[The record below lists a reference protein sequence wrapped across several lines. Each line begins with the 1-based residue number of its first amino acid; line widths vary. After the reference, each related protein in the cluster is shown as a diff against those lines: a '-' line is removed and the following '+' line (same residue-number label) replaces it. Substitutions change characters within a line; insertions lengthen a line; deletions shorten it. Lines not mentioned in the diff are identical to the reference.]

1 MNPRTDIPLPALKAT
16 TPARMGYIRPMAH
29 PENAPMNPRTD
40 IPLPALKAT
49 TPARMGYIRPMAL
62 VLFLGVLVLL
72 AFRLSD
78 LLLMLFGAVIVAVA
92 LHALAQPLGRYLRLS
107 PRLAVALAVAL
118 AVVVITLGSWLVGD
132 RLVAQFDDLARKLP
146 KALSTLIS
154 WARERTIGE
163 ALWKVWRGTNADD
176 VPWASVAVAA
186 TQALSAVGG
195 IGLVLVVGVYLAAD
209 PVLYREGLLR
219 LVPPAYRGRVD
230 EALLASGYALS
241 RWLLGQGISMLFVG
255 TSTAIGLALLGL
267 PLALTLGLLAG
278 ALAFIPFFGP
288 IASGVLAVLLAFMQ
302 GPELALYVA
311 ILCVVIQ
318 QIEGNLLMPL
328 VQRWAVELPPVL
340 GITAAVIFGLLFGLP
355 GVILASPLMVVA
367 MVLVRKL
374 YVEGVLEV

>member
-1 MNPRTDIPLPALKAT
+1 MTLAHATMHPLPPAPAV
-16 TPARMGYIRPMAH
+16 PARWGYIRPMVL
-29 PENAPMNPRTD
+29 
-40 IPLPALKAT
+40 I
-49 TPARMGYIRPMAL
+49 
-62 VLFLGVLVLL
+62 LFLGVLVLL

-92 LHALAQPLGRYLRLS
+92 LRALAHPLERYLRV
-107 PRLAVALAVAL
+107 PPALAVGVAIAL
-118 AVVVITLGSWLVGD
+118 AVVVIALVSWLVGD
-132 RLVAQFDDLARKLP
+132 RLMTQVDDLSRKLP
-146 KALSTLIS
+146 AALSVITS
-154 WARERTIGE
+154 WARERAMGA

-176 VPWASVAVAA
+176 VPWSSLALAA
-186 TQALSAVGG
+186 TQTVSAVGG
-195 IGLVLVVGVYLAAD
+195 VGLMLVVGAYLAGD
-209 PVLYREGLLR
+209 PGLYREGLVR
-219 LVPPAYRGRVD
+219 LVPPAFRSQVD
-230 EALLASGYALS
+230 GALLASGHALS

-255 TSTAIGLALLGL
+255 TATTLGLALLGM

-302 GPELALYVA
+302 GPDKALYVA
-311 ILCVVIQ
+311 GLCVLIQ

-374 YVEGVLEV
+374 YVEGVLEA

>member
-1 MNPRTDIPLPALKAT
+1 MTIALAALPDSPP
-16 TPARMGYIRPMAH
+16 TPAP
-29 PENAPMNPRTD
+29 
-40 IPLPALKAT
+40 
-49 TPARMGYIRPMAL
+49 PARWGYMRPMAL
-62 VLFLGVLVLL
+62 VLFLGLLVLL

-92 LHALAQPLGRYLRLS
+92 LRALALPLGRYLRLS
-107 PRLAVALAVAL
+107 PRLAVGLAVAL
-118 AVVVITLGSWLVGD
+118 AMLVVVLGSWLVGD
-132 RLVAQFDDLARKLP
+132 RLLTQFDDLARKLP
-146 KALSTLIS
+146 AALSKLVS
-154 WARERTIGE
+154 WARERAIGE

-176 VPWASVAVAA
+176 VPWSSLAVAA
-186 TQALSAVGG
+186 TQTLSAVGG
-195 IGLVLVVGVYLAAD
+195 IGLVLVVGVYLAGD
-209 PVLYREGLLR
+209 PALYREGLVR

-230 EALLASGYALS
+230 DALLASGHALS

-267 PLALTLGLLAG
+267 PLALTLGLVAG

-302 GPELALYVA
+302 GPEQALYVA
-311 ILCVVIQ
+311 GLCVLIQ

-355 GVILASPLMVVA
+355 GVIFASPLMVVA

-374 YVEGVLEV
+374 YVEGVLEA

>member
-1 MNPRTDIPLPALKAT
+1 MNTRTELPLPSLMPAP
-16 TPARMGYIRPMAH
+16 PARIGYFRPM
-29 PENAPMNPRTD
+29 
-40 IPLPALKAT
+40 I
-49 TPARMGYIRPMAL
+49 L
-62 VLFLGVLVLL
+62 VLFLGALVLL

-92 LHALAQPLGRYLRLS
+92 LRALAQPLGRYLRLS

-118 AVVVITLGSWLVGD
+118 AVVVIVLGSWLVGD

-209 PVLYREGLLR
+209 PVLYREGLVR
-219 LVPPAYRGRVD
+219 LVPPAYRGRVGD
-230 EALLASGYALS
+230 ALLASGHALS

-318 QIEGNLLMPL
+318 QI
-328 VQRWAVELPPVL
+328 
-340 GITAAVIFGLLFGLP
+340 
-355 GVILASPLMVVA
+355 
-367 MVLVRKL
+367 
-374 YVEGVLEV
+374 

>member
-1 MNPRTDIPLPALKAT
+1 VDAANCGK
-16 TPARMGYIRPMAH
+16 TPFAH

-374 YVEGVLEV
+374 YVEGVLEA

>member
-1 MNPRTDIPLPALKAT
+1 MTQTAPRPAL
-16 TPARMGYIRPMAH
+16 PL
-29 PENAPMNPRTD
+29 ENAPMNTRTEL
-40 IPLPALKAT
+40 PLPSLMPAP
-49 TPARMGYIRPMAL
+49 PARIGYFRPMIL
-62 VLFLGVLVLL
+62 VLFLGALVLL

-92 LHALAQPLGRYLRLS
+92 LRALAQPLGRYLRLS
-107 PRLAVALAVAL
+107 PRLAVALAVSL
-118 AVVVITLGSWLVGD
+118 AVVVIVLGSWLVGD

-209 PVLYREGLLR
+209 PVLYREGLVR
-219 LVPPAYRGRVD
+219 LVPPAYRGRVGD
-230 EALLASGYALS
+230 ALLASGHALS

-367 MVLVRKL
+367 MVLVRML
-374 YVEGVLEV
+374 YVEGVLEAQGRIEQGGEPVRSLV

>member
-1 MNPRTDIPLPALKAT
+1 MTYAHPASSDSLPAPT
-16 TPARMGYIRPMAH
+16 TPLRWGYV
-29 PENAPMNPRTD
+29 
-40 IPLPALKAT
+40 
-49 TPARMGYIRPMAL
+49 RPMAL
-62 VLFLGVLVLL
+62 FLLLGALVLL

-92 LHALAQPLGRYLRLS
+92 LRALAHPLERYLRVPPGVAVGLAIT
-107 PRLAVALAVAL
+107 LAVAVIAL
-118 AVVVITLGSWLVGD
+118 VSWLVGD
-132 RLVAQFDDLARKLP
+132 RLLAQVDDLSRKLP
-146 KALSTLIS
+146 AALSVITN

-176 VPWASVAVAA
+176 VPWSSLAIAA
-186 TQALSAVGG
+186 TQTVSAVGG
-195 IGLVLVVGVYLAAD
+195 VGLMLVVGAYLAGD
-209 PVLYREGLLR
+209 PVMYREGLVR
-219 LVPPAYRGRVD
+219 LVPPAWRSQVD
-230 EALLASGYALS
+230 SAMLASGHALS

-255 TSTAIGLALLGL
+255 SATTLGLALLGM

-288 IASGVLAVLLAFMQ
+288 IASGVMAVLLAFMQ
-302 GPELALYVA
+302 GPSEALYVA
-311 ILCVVIQ
+311 GLCVLIQ
-318 QIEGNLLMPL
+318 QIEGNVLMPL

-374 YVEGVLEV
+374 YVEGVLEA

>member
-1 MNPRTDIPLPALKAT
+1 MNTRNELPPPSLMPAPPPRI
-16 TPARMGYIRPMAH
+16 
-29 PENAPMNPRTD
+29 
-40 IPLPALKAT
+40 
-49 TPARMGYIRPMAL
+49 GYIRPMAL
-62 VLFLGVLVLL
+62 VLFLGALVLL

-92 LHALAQPLGRYLRLS
+92 LRALAQPLGHYLRLP
-107 PRLAVALAVAL
+107 PRLAVGVAVTL
-118 AVVVITLGSWLVGD
+118 AVVGIVLGSWLVGD
-132 RLVAQFDDLARKLP
+132 RLVEQFDDLARKLP
-146 KALSTLIS
+146 AAIAKLVS

-195 IGLVLVVGVYLAAD
+195 IGLVLVVGVYLASD
-209 PVLYREGLLR
+209 PLMYREGVVR

-230 EALLASGYALS
+230 DALLASGHALS

-267 PLALTLGLLAG
+267 PLALTLGLVAG

-367 MVLVRKL
+367 MVLVRML
-374 YVEGVLEV
+374 YVEGVLES

>member
-1 MNPRTDIPLPALKAT
+1 M
-16 TPARMGYIRPMAH
+16 TPAPAAPPDLLLPTSAPLRWGYVRP
-29 PENAPMNPRTD
+29 
-40 IPLPALKAT
+40 LALF
-49 TPARMGYIRPMAL
+49 
-62 VLFLGVLVLL
+62 LFLGVLVLL

-92 LHALAQPLGRYLRLS
+92 LRALALPLERHLRLS
-107 PRLAVALAVAL
+107 PRLAVGAAITV
-118 AVVVITLGSWLVGD
+118 AVVAIGLVSWLVGD
-132 RLVAQFDDLARKLP
+132 RLLAQVDDLSRKLP
-146 KALSTLIS
+146 AALSVITN
-154 WARERTIGE
+154 WARERAIGA

-176 VPWASVAVAA
+176 VPWSSLALAA
-186 TQALSAVGG
+186 TQTVSAVGG
-195 IGLVLVVGVYLAAD
+195 VGLMLVVGAYLAGD
-209 PVLYREGLLR
+209 PALYREGLVR
-219 LVPPAYRGRVD
+219 LVPPAFRSQVD
-230 EALLASGYALS
+230 SALLASGHALS

-255 TSTAIGLALLGL
+255 SATTLGLALLGM

-302 GPELALYVA
+302 GPEKALYVA
-311 ILCVVIQ
+311 GLCVLIQ

-374 YVEGVLEV
+374 YVEGVLEA

>member
-1 MNPRTDIPLPALKAT
+1 MTLAHAALPAPASAPA
-16 TPARMGYIRPMAH
+16 TPARW
-29 PENAPMNPRTD
+29 
-40 IPLPALKAT
+40 
-49 TPARMGYIRPMAL
+49 GYIRPMAL
-62 VLFLGVLVLL
+62 LLFLGVLVLL

-92 LHALAQPLGRYLRLS
+92 LRALAQPLERYLRLS
-107 PRLAVALAVAL
+107 PRLAVGAAIAL
-118 AVVVITLGSWLVGD
+118 AVVVITLLSWLVGD
-132 RLVAQFDDLARKLP
+132 RLLAQVDDLSRKLP
-146 KALSTLIS
+146 AALSVITN
-154 WARERTIGE
+154 WARERAIGA

-176 VPWASVAVAA
+176 VPWSSLAIAA
-186 TQALSAVGG
+186 TQTLSAVGG
-195 IGLVLVVGVYLAAD
+195 VGLVLVVGAYLAGD
-209 PVLYREGLLR
+209 PVLYREGLVR
-219 LVPPAYRGRVD
+219 LVPRPYRGRVD
-230 EALLASGYALS
+230 DAMLASGHALS

-302 GPELALYVA
+302 GPEKALYVA
-311 ILCVVIQ
+311 GLCVLIQ

-374 YVEGVLEV
+374 YIEGVLEA